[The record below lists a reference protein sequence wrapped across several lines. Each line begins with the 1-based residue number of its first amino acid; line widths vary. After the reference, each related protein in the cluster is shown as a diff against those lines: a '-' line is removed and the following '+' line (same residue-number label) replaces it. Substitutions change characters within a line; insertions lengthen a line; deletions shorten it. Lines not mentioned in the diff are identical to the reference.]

1 MSPFDYALGLVSILV
16 GLALADVAASLHR
29 LLRQARLVR
38 WDGRVVLCVVLV
50 IITITGMWFEVW
62 SIHSVKAVLSFPFYL
77 SLFLEFMVLFLVCAA
92 CLPDEPEKSCDL
104 GAILREKQNL
114 PMVAVRVVSDV
125 LFSSLDLFCR
135 APPEQPLANASF
147 RGLGWLTA
155 ISFCVA
161 RDDSFSLVSLHS
173 ASRANRLPSFELLE
187 LYVGPLTL
195 VHPPC
200 PSNKTMQPTAGRRN
214 I

>member
-62 SIHSVKAVLSFPFYL
+62 SIRSVKAVLSYPFYL

-92 CLPDEPEKSCDL
+92 CLPDEPEESSDL
-104 GAILREKQNL
+104 GAFYERNRTYLWSLFALFQTSFFLHWIYFAGLHLSNHWRTLLFGAWVGL
-114 PMVAVRVVSDV
+114 PLLVFV
-125 LFSSLDLFCR
+125 LLAMIRSRWFHYIALLALIAYRLLNYWNFTL
-135 APPEQPLANASF
+135 AP
-147 RGLGWLTA
+147 
-155 ISFCVA
+155 
-161 RDDSFSLVSLHS
+161 
-173 ASRANRLPSFELLE
+173 
-187 LYVGPLTL
+187 
-195 VHPPC
+195 
-200 PSNKTMQPTAGRRN
+200 
-214 I
+214 

>member
-62 SIHSVKAVLSFPFYL
+62 SIRSVKAVLSYPFYL

-92 CLPDEPEKSCDL
+92 CLPDEPEESCDL
-104 GAILREKQNL
+104 GAFYEKNRTYLWSLFTLFQTSFFLHWIYFARLQMSNHRPTL
-114 PMVAVRVVSDV
+114 LFGAWVGFPLLVFV
-125 LFSSLDLFCR
+125 LLAIIRSRWFHYLALLALI
-135 APPEQPLANASF
+135 APP
-147 RGLGWLTA
+147 
-155 ISFCVA
+155 
-161 RDDSFSLVSLHS
+161 
-173 ASRANRLPSFELLE
+173 FELLE
-187 LYVGPLTL
+187 LYVGPVTL
-195 VHPPC
+195 VHSAG
-200 PSNKTMQPTAGRRN
+200 PSNKTLQPVSSLSAS
-214 I
+214 

>member
-92 CLPDEPEKSCDL
+92 CLPDEPEESSDL
-104 GAILREKQNL
+104 GAFYERNRTYLWSLFALFQTSFFLHWIYFAGLRTHGRTL
-114 PMVAVRVVSDV
+114 LFGAWVGFPLFVFV
-125 LFSSLDLFCR
+125 LLAMIRSRWFHYIALLALIAYRLLNYWNFTL
-135 APPEQPLANASF
+135 AP
-147 RGLGWLTA
+147 
-155 ISFCVA
+155 
-161 RDDSFSLVSLHS
+161 
-173 ASRANRLPSFELLE
+173 
-187 LYVGPLTL
+187 
-195 VHPPC
+195 
-200 PSNKTMQPTAGRRN
+200 
-214 I
+214 